1 MKNITVSVDDELYHK
16 ARICAAER
24 KSTVSGLVKQFLARV
39 VSEETEFDRLKR
51 EEDELRRRVH
61 RDGVVFS
68 AAERLSRDALHER
81 HAVR

>member
-1 MKNITVSVDDELYHK
+1 MKNITVSVDEELYHK

-24 KSTVSGLVKQFLARV
+24 KSTVSGLVKKFLAQV

-51 EEDELRRRVH
+51 EEDELRRRLQ

-68 AAERLSRDALHER
+68 ATKRLTRDALHER